1 MNLVPEIG
9 LVGPGKVGRAL
20 VERLPPD
27 LFQLGPVV
35 SRTRT
40 SARRAVRLIGAG
52 TPAGD
57 PDEFHSCDAVLIAAP
72 DIAIEAVV
80 ERLAQVGFSWRKKI
94 VLHTSGT
101 LLSEVL
107 EPLRARGAEVGS
119 MHPFYVFQRP
129 VLTFEGVLFTV
140 EGDSAAV
147 SLARRLVR
155 AYGGEFELIK
165 ARKKVHHSI
174 ASTIL
179 SDFSTGLL
187 EAVVQQM
194 VAGGFTRRRAL
205 DAAQTL
211 LQAVLKDYE
220 RSGRKSRPGPVL
232 RGERETVRHHLATLD
247 NVDPA
252 LGKAYRAAARGAL
265 EILRQDGEWLSLLDE
280 E

>member
-1 MNLVPEIG
+1 MDLVTEIG
-9 LVGPGKVGRAL
+9 LVGPGRVGRAL
-20 VERLPPD
+20 AERLPPD
-27 LFQLGPVV
+27 LFRLGPVL

-52 TPAGD
+52 AAAGD
-57 PDEFHSCDAVLIAAP
+57 AEEFHSCNAVLIAAP
-72 DIAIEAVV
+72 DAALEAVAA
-80 ERLAQVGFSWRKKI
+80 RLAQVGFSWRKKV

-101 LLSEVL
+101 LSSKVL

-147 SLARRLVR
+147 NFARRLVR

-174 ASTIL
+174 AATIL

-194 VAGGFTRRRAL
+194 VAGGFTRRRGL
-205 DAAQTL
+205 DAARTL
-211 LQAVLKDYE
+211 LQAVVEDYE

-232 RGERETVRHHLATLD
+232 RGEREAVRQHLATLD
-247 NVDPA
+247 DVDPA

-265 EILRQDGEWLSLLDE
+265 AILRQDGDWLSRLDE

>member
-1 MNLVPEIG
+1 M
-9 LVGPGKVGRAL
+9 GRAL

-27 LFQLGPVV
+27 LFQLGPVL

-52 TPAGD
+52 SPAGV
-57 PDEFHSCDAVLIAAP
+57 PEEFHSCNAVLIAVPDAP
-72 DIAIEAVV
+72 FEAVV
-80 ERLAQVGFSWRKKI
+80 ARLVRVDFSWRKKVI
-94 VLHTSGT
+94 LHTSGT
-101 LLSEVL
+101 LSSKVL

-140 EGDSAAV
+140 EGDSTAV
-147 SLARRLVR
+147 NFARRLVR

-165 ARKKVHHSI
+165 AHKKVHHSI
-174 ASTIL
+174 AATIV

-187 EAVVQQM
+187 EAAVQQM
-194 VAGGFTRRRAL
+194 VAGGFTRLRAF
-205 DAAQTL
+205 DAARTL
-211 LQAVLKDYE
+211 LRAVVEDYE

-232 RGERETVRHHLATLD
+232 RREHEAVRQHLATLD
-247 NVDPA
+247 DVDAA

-265 EILRQDGEWLSLLDE
+265 EILGQDDE
-280 E
+280 RFSPIHEE